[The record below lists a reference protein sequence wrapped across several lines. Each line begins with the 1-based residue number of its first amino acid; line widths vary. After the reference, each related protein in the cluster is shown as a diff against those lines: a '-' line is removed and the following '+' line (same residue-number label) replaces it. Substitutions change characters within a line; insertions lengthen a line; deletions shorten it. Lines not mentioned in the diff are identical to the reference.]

1 MIVPP
6 CWITPQLAIIP
17 RPVGED
23 SLADEMQAL
32 REANID
38 VVVSLLENH
47 EAVELGLKKERRVAE
62 HAGMV
67 FVNFPIVDHGVPKS
81 TELFLKFLSHL
92 EHHLA
97 NGKRIGVHCRACI
110 GRSSVVTAS
119 LLVRSGIPLYEAW
132 TTIAIARQYPV
143 PDTADQ
149 AAWVS
154 QNIRPIAQDSSSPN
168 SKARQHPI
176 PDTAEQAARVSQ
188 NIRPIIHDS
197 SPPISKARQHPVP
210 DTAEQAARVRQNDR
224 PIAHDSSSPISNAR
238 QHRVPDTDE
247 QAARVSRNDRPIA
260 RDSSSSP
267 RTWTAEI
274 LKAPPLIAPARQFTY
289 PQQIAGEEDALARGA
304 LQLLVHPASG
314 GDFLATCALG
324 FTDSTMPTGV
334 HPCPNPDELCAV
346 AGGYAYIID
355 TLHPEHSTLIALMP
369 VVEARPL
376 AEQNLLLFT
385 GFHTLIAWGPNGEAW
400 HTQRL
405 SWEGIRITSIE
416 GDTLYGTGW
425 NLRTD
430 KEVPF
435 AVDLRTGQ
443 HQGGGF
449 S

>member
-38 VVVSLLENH
+38 VVVSMLENH
-47 EAVELGLKKERRVAE
+47 EAVELGLKKERRAAE

-67 FVNFPIVDHGVPKS
+67 FVNFPVVDHSVPKS
-81 TELFLKFLSHL
+81 TKSFLKFLSHL

-110 GRSSVVTAS
+110 GRSGVVTAS
-119 LLVRSGIPLYEAW
+119 LLVRSGIPLEEAW

-143 PDTADQ
+143 PDTAEQ

-154 QNIRPIAQDSSSPN
+154 QNIRPIAHDSSSRISN
-168 SKARQHPI
+168 TRHHPV
-176 PDTAEQAARVSQ
+176 PDTAEQAAAVSQ
-188 NIRPIIHDS
+188 NVRPIAHDS
-197 SPPISKARQHPVP
+197 SSRISNTRQHPVPDTAEQAAAVSQNVRPIAHDSSSRISNARQHPVP
-210 DTAEQAARVRQNDR
+210 DTAEQAASVSPNIRS
-224 PIAHDSSSPISNAR
+224 IAHD
-238 QHRVPDTDE
+238 
-247 QAARVSRNDRPIA
+247 
-260 RDSSSSP
+260 SSSP

-289 PQQIAGEEDALARGA
+289 PQQIPGEEDALARGA
-304 LQLLVHPASG
+304 LQLLIHPASG
-314 GDFLATCALG
+314 GEFLATCALG
-324 FTDSTMPTGV
+324 FTDPTMPTGI

-355 TLHPEHSTLIALMP
+355 TLHPEHPTLIALMP

-405 SWEGIRITSIE
+405 SWEGIRITRIE
-416 GDTLYGTGW
+416 GDTLHGTGW